1 MVTIM
6 ELSDNDRA
14 ALHAALERM
23 GLGGSSAS
31 RVFTPL
37 IGGVSSLIVRVDT
50 SEGCFCVKQALSQ
63 LRVAAD
69 WHAPL
74 GRNKAEV
81 DWIRLVSGLDSSWV
95 PEVLGHDP
103 VSQCFAMQYLPLD
116 QYPVWKGQLR
126 DGLVDSTVAEAVGSR
141 LGQIHSATAN
151 RPEVANQFAHEDNFY
166 SLRLEPYF
174 VQAGRRHP
182 HLEPILMALVERT
195 NSARLALVHG
205 DVSPKNILVGPRG
218 PVFLDAEC
226 AVYGDP
232 AFDIA
237 FCLNHLLLKCVWRPG
252 FHSRYLKSFLCLID
266 AYKPWVS
273 WEAVDNLEQRVTE
286 FIAALLLAR
295 VDGKSPVEYLTD
307 RDDQDRV
314 RQFAISHL
322 QRPSTS
328 PYDLLKD
335 WSRTVCLP

>member
-1 MVTIM
+1 VTIM

-14 ALHAALERM
+14 ALHAALDRM
-23 GLGGSSAS
+23 GLGGSSAG

-37 IGGVSSLIVRVDT
+37 MGGVSSLIVRVDST
-50 SEGCFCVKQALSQ
+50 EGCFCVKQALSQ
-63 LRVAAD
+63 LRVAAI

-74 GRNKAEV
+74 ARNAAEV
-81 DWIRLVSGLDSSWV
+81 DWIRLVSGLDASWV
-95 PEVLGHDP
+95 PKVLGHDP

-141 LGQIHSATAN
+141 LGQIHAATAN
-151 RPEVANQFAHEDNFY
+151 CPALADQFAHQDHFY

-174 VQAGRRHP
+174 VEAARRHP
-182 HLEPILMALVERT
+182 YLEPILKALVERT
-195 NSARLALVHG
+195 NGARLALVHG
-205 DVSPKNILVGPRG
+205 DVSPKNILVGPHG

-232 AFDIA
+232 AFDMA
-237 FCLNHLLLKCVWRPG
+237 FCLNHLLLKCVWRPAYR
-252 FHSRYLKSFLCLID
+252 SSYLKSFLCLIG
-266 AYKPWVS
+266 AYTPWVT
-273 WEAVDNLEQRVTE
+273 WEAVEDLEKRVAE

-295 VDGKSPVEYLTD
+295 VDGKSPVEYLTSAG
-307 RDDQDRV
+307 DQDQV

-322 QRPSTS
+322 QRPCAS
-328 PYDLLKD
+328 PHDLLND
-335 WSRTVCLP
+335 WSRTVCLL